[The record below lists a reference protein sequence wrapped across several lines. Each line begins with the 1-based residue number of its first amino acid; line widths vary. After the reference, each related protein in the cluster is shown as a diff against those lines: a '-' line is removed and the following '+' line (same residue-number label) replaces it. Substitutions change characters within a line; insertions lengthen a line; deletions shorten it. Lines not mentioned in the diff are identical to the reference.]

1 MVDETTGQWR
11 ILVISNALKIPGL
24 EDAISLW
31 NILSHALHIEGPLF
45 TLGSPH

>member
-11 ILVISNALKIPGL
+11 ILVISNALKILDLKTLSL
-24 EDAISLW
+24 EYVALC
-31 NILSHALHIEGPLF
+31 LHIEGPLL